1 MTFGLKILI
10 RQQIKGQQRGGRTY
24 KKIAAAA
31 SSFASAA
38 PISAS
43 AALASAASAVPISA
57 SAAASAASAVPISAS
72 AASASAAF
80 PPPSQS
86 AASAKP
92 EFTYKDRRAIIC
104 KKNSGWVYFRFDDGS
119 EGHSYGKYLRIYSC
133 TQMILCMVLKF
144 IRGGEE
150 SHTIVNSFVYKLL

>member
-1 MTFGLKILI
+1 MRVWEQNAENLYNKPHFVYKS
-10 RQQIKGQQRGGRTY
+10 RGFWEQNTENEHR
-24 KKIAAAA
+24 
-31 SSFASAA
+31 
-38 PISAS
+38 
-43 AALASAASAVPISA
+43 
-57 SAAASAASAVPISAS
+57 ASAASAVPISAS